1 MRPLYRNLFLLFG
14 VVAIGIML
22 YTFDTDYDM
31 LRDNIA
37 RAGLYL
43 PAVLGVWIFVY
54 LFNAL
59 AFQIIGNDGR
69 HGKHLSLRHAY
80 KLTVAG
86 FAFSYTT
93 PFGFGGG
100 P

>member
-59 AFQIIGNDGR
+59 AFQIIVNNGR
-69 HGKHLSLRHAY
+69 HDKPLSLSHAS
-80 KLTVAG
+80 KHTQTDIA
-86 FAFSYTT
+86 
-93 PFGFGGG
+93 
-100 P
+100 